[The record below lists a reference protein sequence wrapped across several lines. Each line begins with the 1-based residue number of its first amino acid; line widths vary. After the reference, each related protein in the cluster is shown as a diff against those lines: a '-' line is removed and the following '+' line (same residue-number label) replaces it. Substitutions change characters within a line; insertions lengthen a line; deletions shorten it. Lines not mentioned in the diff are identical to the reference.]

1 MRLCADFFKRTPLRW
16 RRFASAQR
24 CGQERQPLCT
34 PVEGKARS
42 NCLYRHHP
50 HAVRAQSFFAAV
62 LDHRSVVKY
71 VHRNLQNPPLK
82 QRRIKLLD
90 VCVERF
96 PEHDARVL
104 ASLIIQGKVLVDD
117 APQYKA
123 GTLIVPS
130 VHLRIRGAP
139 CKFVSRRGCTT

>member
-1 MRLCADFFKRTPLRW
+1 MC
-16 RRFASAQR
+16 
-24 CGQERQPLCT
+24 
-34 PVEGKARS
+34 VE
-42 NCLYRHHP
+42 
-50 HAVRAQSFFAAV
+50 
-62 LDHRSVVKY
+62 
-71 VHRNLQNPPLK
+71 NPQAPPPK

-90 VCVERF
+90 ACVERF

-123 GTLIVPS
+123 GTLVVQS

-139 CKFVSRRGCTT
+139 CKFVSRYKCRTQMMSRMCFRVSGACGCVHKCWRADGCCFRVAAGQA

>member
-1 MRLCADFFKRTPLRW
+1 
-16 RRFASAQR
+16 
-24 CGQERQPLCT
+24 
-34 PVEGKARS
+34 V
-42 NCLYRHHP
+42 YRHDA
-50 HAVRAQSFFAAV
+50 HAVRGYSSLAAALGHQSV
-62 LDHRSVVKY
+62 INHVD
-71 VHRNLQNPPLK
+71 RNPQTPPPK
-82 QRRIKLLD
+82 QRRVKLLD
-90 VCVERF
+90 ACVERF

-123 GTLIVPS
+123 GTLVVPS

>member
-1 MRLCADFFKRTPLRW
+1 MC
-16 RRFASAQR
+16 
-24 CGQERQPLCT
+24 
-34 PVEGKARS
+34 VE
-42 NCLYRHHP
+42 
-50 HAVRAQSFFAAV
+50 
-62 LDHRSVVKY
+62 
-71 VHRNLQNPPLK
+71 NPQAPPPK

-90 VCVERF
+90 ACVERF

-123 GTLIVPS
+123 GTPVVPS

-139 CKFVSRRGCTT
+139 CKYVSRCGMHGRDVVQDLTLGTDGIRCMWL

>member
-1 MRLCADFFKRTPLRW
+1 MNHVHCNPQTP
-16 RRFASAQR
+16 
-24 CGQERQPLCT
+24 QP
-34 PVEGKARS
+34 
-42 NCLYRHHP
+42 
-50 HAVRAQSFFAAV
+50 
-62 LDHRSVVKY
+62 
-71 VHRNLQNPPLK
+71 K
-82 QRRIKLLD
+82 QRRVKLLD

-123 GTLIVPS
+123 GTLVVPS

-139 CKFVSRRGCTT
+139 CKFVSRCVCTVQMMSEMCSRAYAACGCIHKCWRADGCCSGVPAGQV